1 MTCHNCGAALPPGAS
16 ACATCGVSTT
26 STSDAGPASG
36 HGSPPPAAHPSGS
49 PPGAHPSGSPPP
61 GAHPSGLSS
70 EVRNWAMAAHLS
82 AFLGSFVAIALL
94 GPLIVWLIRR
104 EVDGFSEQHA
114 REALN
119 FNLTFL
125 LVLVVGGVGGTVLT
139 VLTLGLGL
147 VLVLPLLLAV
157 VVGWI
162 VLTILAAVRA
172 SEGREYRYPFTI
184 RFVS

>member
-1 MTCHNCGAALPPGAS
+1 MMTCHNCGATLSPGEI
-16 ACATCGVSTT
+16 ACGTCGATTT
-26 STSDAGPASG
+26 STAHAGSAPG
-36 HGSPPPAAHPSGS
+36 HGYPPPAS
-49 PPGAHPSGSPPP
+49 
-61 GAHPSGLSS
+61 HPSGLSS

-82 AFLGSFVAIALL
+82 AFLGSFVAIALV
-94 GPLIVWLIRR
+94 GPLVVWLIRR
-104 EVDGFSEQHA
+104 ETDGFSEQHA

-119 FNLTFL
+119 FNVTFL
-125 LVLVVGGVGGTVLT
+125 LVLVVGGIGGTVLA

-147 VLVLPLLLAV
+147 VLVVPLLLAV

>member
-1 MTCHNCGAALPPGAS
+1 MDCQHCGAPLSAGA
-16 ACATCGVSTT
+16 ATCASCGGSVPPA
-26 STSDAGPASG
+26 AGGAEQG
-36 HGSPPPAAHPSGS
+36 AGGWTPPPAAHPSGS
-49 PPGAHPSGSPPP
+49 HPPAV
-61 GAHPSGLSS
+61 HPSGLSS

-82 AFLGSFVAIALL
+82 AFLGSFVAIALV

-125 LVLVVGGVGGTVLT
+125 LVLVVGGIGGTVLA
-139 VLTLGLGL
+139 VLTLGLAL
-147 VLVLPLLLAV
+147 VVVLPLLLAV

-162 VLTILAAVRA
+162 VLTIIAAVRA